1 MSATAEELAAQSEQ
15 LQANI
20 AFFRLADGR
29 DAAGAPAGRS
39 ARAPTPLAPAKR
51 QPPARLESASPR
63 ASAVAV
69 VRKAQAAPGP
79 SKGFALALSDGGKD
93 EHDNDFERY

>member
-1 MSATAEELAAQSEQ
+1 
-15 LQANI
+15 
-20 AFFRLADGR
+20 
-29 DAAGAPAGRS
+29 
-39 ARAPTPLAPAKR
+39 LAPAKR